1 MSGSAA
7 VDSNAYVALCSGDV
21 NAASLIGSFQ
31 TVFLP
36 VVVLGEL
43 LYGAGLS
50 GRAAENRRRVAAV
63 AAKCTLLEVTA
74 EVAERY
80 SELRLQL
87 RSAGRPIPD
96 NDLWI
101 AAVCI
106 AAGVPLITRDG
117 HFAHLPTLQVLAW

>member
-36 VVVLGEL
+36 VVALGEL
-43 LYGAGLS
+43 LYGAGAS
-50 GRAAENRRRVAAV
+50 GRARENRRKVIEFAS
-63 AAKCTLLEVTA
+63 KCTLLEVTG

-96 NDLWI
+96 NDVWI
-101 AAVCI
+101 AAACI

-117 HFAHLPTLQVLAW
+117 HFAQLSTLRVVSW